1 MFFKKKIEKQNNNQL
16 IKIAAL
22 MIHAGKID
30 ENFSKQEE
38 MIIKQALLKMGAN
51 TENIKEIIEQSKII
65 EENAN
70 QILDFT
76 KEVKAMDDEKKI
88 EIIETL
94 WRIIY
99 SNKDADVYETNLMRR
114 LAGLMYIDNK
124 IMGSIQEKIKK
135 ALLKMGANTENIQ
148 EIIEKSKV
156 IEENA
161 NQILDFTKE
170 VKVMDEEKKIEII
183 ETLWRII
190 YSNKPKKI
198 FKKTDK
204 QVEKG
209 NPFGV
214 LKNLNFN

>member
-65 EENAN
+65 EENTN

-99 SNKDADVYETNLMRR
+99 SNKDADIYETNLMRR

-124 IMGSIQEKIKK
+124 IMGSIKEKIKK
-135 ALLKMGANTENIQ
+135 
-148 EIIEKSKV
+148 EIS
-156 IEENA
+156 
-161 NQILDFTKE
+161 
-170 VKVMDEEKKIEII
+170 
-183 ETLWRII
+183 
-190 YSNKPKKI
+190 
-198 FKKTDK
+198 
-204 QVEKG
+204 
-209 NPFGV
+209 
-214 LKNLNFN
+214 